1 MAYLRKES
9 LEDRTSKLLARFGL
23 REIPVLVDRIAKC
36 LGARLRFSPLDEE
49 LSGFIFIKN
58 GVPIIG
64 INSLHHP
71 NRQRF
76 SIAHEIGHLQLH
88 PEYITSAVHVDKQ
101 FAEAVLRRDKSSA
114 TGIERLE
121 VEANRF
127 AAALLMP
134 REMLDKLLISS
145 PIDVEDDSRIEELAK
160 RFFVSK
166 AALEYRIRN
175 L

>member
-1 MAYLRKES
+1 MAHLRKEL
-9 LEDRTSKLLARFGL
+9 LEGRASKLFARFGVDG
-23 REIPVLVDRIAKC
+23 IPVLVDRIAKW

-76 SIAHEIGHLQLH
+76 SIAHEIAHLQLH
-88 PEYITSAVHVDKQ
+88 PKYITSAVHVDKQ
-101 FAEAVLRRDKSSA
+101 FAEPVLRRDRASA
-114 TGIERLE
+114 TGTEQLE
-121 VEANRF
+121 VEANQF

-134 REMLDKLLISS
+134 RHILDKLLMSS
-145 PIDVEDDSRIEELAK
+145 PIDIEDESRIEELAK

-166 AALEYRIRN
+166 AALQYRIRN